1 MKGALG
7 GPQRIM
13 GKILVKSMW
22 HGFATCDLRP
32 AAGAFYG
39 FATCGQRPAACVKDL
54 KKILD
59 ISFTQ

>member
-13 GKILVKSMW
+13 GKILIKSMW
-22 HGFATCDLRP
+22 HGFATCDLR
-32 AAGAFYG
+32 
-39 FATCGQRPAACVKDL
+39 TAACVKDL

-59 ISFTQ
+59 NLFTQ

>member
-13 GKILVKSMW
+13 GKILDRNMW
-22 HGFATCDLRP
+22 HGFAT
-32 AAGAFYG
+32 G
-39 FATCGQRPAACVKDL
+39 GQRPAACVKDL

-59 ISFTQ
+59 NLFTQ